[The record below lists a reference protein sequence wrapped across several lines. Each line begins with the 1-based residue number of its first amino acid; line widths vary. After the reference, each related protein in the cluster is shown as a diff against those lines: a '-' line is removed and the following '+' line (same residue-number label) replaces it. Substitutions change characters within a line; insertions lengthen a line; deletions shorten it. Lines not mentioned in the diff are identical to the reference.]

1 MAYKLFVD
9 SDIFL
14 DILLIREPHFSDS
27 VSILHLRAEYKVELY
42 TSPTIIL
49 NTNYIAQKQNNRAKA
64 LKGIAEILKTVE
76 IIEATKEILVN
87 SFLTC
92 PPVTNLK
99 RLRLVISL
107 LWTKTS
113 KFVALTAF
121 YVTCKSCKNS
131 FWFKRCSNYLLSES
145 QTKNI

>member
-76 IIEATKEILVN
+76 IIEATKEILANCFNNKHRDVEDAVQYFTALQNDSLDYYITRNIRHFDFKNGKLPVATPSQFLKSFKQN
-87 SFLTC
+87 S
-92 PPVTNLK
+92 
-99 RLRLVISL
+99 
-107 LWTKTS
+107 
-113 KFVALTAF
+113 
-121 YVTCKSCKNS
+121 
-131 FWFKRCSNYLLSES
+131 
-145 QTKNI
+145 